1 MIYTIYSIS
10 RETSITEQGD
20 IFSKSSGNRVIICGV
35 KSSSVRVTFVG
46 VKCVM
51 SHSSKSSSVTSAES
65 FSFRLTSVTSLSPR
79 LTSGIKKEGGEEKKK
94 EDEDRDKERK
104 KINEDISKGRK
115 NTKKNRHQES

>member
-65 FSFRLTSVTSLSPR
+65 FSFRLSSVTSLSPR
-79 LTSGIKKEGGEEKKK
+79 LTSGMEKEGGEEKKN
-94 EDEDRDKERK
+94 RK
-104 KINEDISKGRK
+104 TKTEIKRGRK
-115 NTKKNRHQES
+115 